1 MRLKASVCVC
11 VCVCVWKH
19 EAYTD
24 FDKSEAPAEDEA
36 PIESHVSSSSLIG
49 PYFRQKH
56 LKMEVKGERQIHF
69 WPRLNCAMN

>member
-1 MRLKASVCVC
+1 MYVC

-36 PIESHVSSSSLIG
+36 PIESRSHASSSSLIG